1 MGSQPGLREIR
12 PAQAKREALS
22 FAEAEPF
29 PRPPEHLLAGRQ
41 LTDLDIPTFIRRQ
54 MD

>member
-1 MGSQPGLREIR
+1 MHAESAVSSSETVEREYVD
-12 PAQAKREALS
+12 PM
-22 FAEAEPF
+22 PF
-29 PRPPEHLLAGRQ
+29 PRPPERPIAGRQ